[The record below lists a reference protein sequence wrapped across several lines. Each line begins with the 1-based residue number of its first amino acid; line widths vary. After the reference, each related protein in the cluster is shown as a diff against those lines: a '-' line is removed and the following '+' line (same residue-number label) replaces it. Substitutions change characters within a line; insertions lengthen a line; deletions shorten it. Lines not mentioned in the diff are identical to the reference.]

1 MKYLRGRITFYIK
14 WINMLAVITC
24 EILDFYFLVSPL
36 LFMYIYLL
44 FFFLHTYLS
53 GKNCSSVFYKV
64 LIFCWNKIL
73 LIPLKLKGSQCVWI
87 KNITNYDLE
96 VVLSS
101 SFCIKLWSYNSFSQ
115 EKLLQQ
121 NFHLFSFPSLRC
133 WEVKCLL
140 ILKYINQIWNM
151 WVKMQLLKVN
161 F

>member
-1 MKYLRGRITFYIK
+1 MKYLLERITVYIK
-14 WINMLAVITC
+14 WINMSAVITWK
-24 EILDFYFLVSPL
+24 ILDFYFLISPL
-36 LFMYIYLL
+36 LFMYIYLFL
-44 FFFLHTYLS
+44 FFTPTS
-53 GKNCSSVFYKV
+53 KERTKCSSVFYKV

-73 LIPLKLKGSQCVWI
+73 FIPLKLKGSQCVWI

-96 VVLSS
+96 GVLSS
-101 SFCIKLWSYNSFSQ
+101 SFCIKPWSYNSYSQ
-115 EKLLQQ
+115 EKLLQH

-151 WVKMQLLKVN
+151 WGKMQLLKVN